1 MNAPAAHATMFHF
14 VKQPRYYAAVDEIRE
29 AQTGPEFNGRHGVA
43 THGTTQTLSLG
54 DQVAK
59 EPFSGNRDYNPLGKL
74 PGSVWNPATMTTGDQ
89 PMNTKPGRTL
99 VIRGDAASLPL
110 PDGSVDLIVTSP
122 PFFALRSYTDGGKH
136 YAGQLGSEPTPAEY
150 IAGAGDMHAGM
161 GAGPQTRRVPFRGT
175 RRQVFIFPAP

>member
-1 MNAPAAHATMFHF
+1 MVAHGIGTSKREQAAQATIKAGFT
-14 VKQPRYYAAVDEIRE
+14 D
-29 AQTGPEFNGRHGVA
+29 
-43 THGTTQTLSLG
+43 
-54 DQVAK
+54 
-59 EPFSGNRDYNPLGKL
+59 NRDYNPLGKL

-89 PMNTKPGRTL
+89 PMNTPPGRTL

-150 IAGAGDMHAGM
+150 IQALVTCTREWVRVLKPDGSLFVELGDKYSSSSALTTSSPTKTQLG
-161 GAGPQTRRVPFRGT
+161 
-175 RRQVFIFPAP
+175 